1 MKTIKVYGELQERLG
16 GRGTFHFNVRTP
28 AEAVKA
34 LLANFPGLDKWLINS
49 SSDGL
54 VYRVLVGNQAFGNE
68 DVEDLFLPWSD
79 KDVFHIIP
87 VLAGSIFGWI
97 KKNLGSVIK
106 FVVGATL
113 TVIGVA
119 TGYTPLVYIGISMM
133 IGGVMDML
141 TPTPKPPREAEVLE
155 SYSFS
160 GIEQTTGQGG
170 AVPIVYG
177 KCFIGSSVLSA
188 GIQTFED

>member
-16 GRGTFHFNVRTP
+16 GQGTFRFNVRTP
-28 AEAVKA
+28 AEAIKA

-54 VYRVLVGNQAFGNE
+54 VYRVLLGKEAFGNE
-68 DVEDLFLPWSD
+68 DIENLFLPWSD

-87 VLAGSIFGWI
+87 VLSGSIFDWI
-97 KKNLGSVIK
+97 AEKVTGAVK
-106 FVVGATL
+106 FVVGGAL
-113 TVIGVA
+113 TVVGVV
-119 TGYTPLVYIGISMM
+119 TGWTPLVYIGVSMM
-133 IGGVMDML
+133 IDGVIEMV
-141 TPTPKPPREAEVLE
+141 TPTPKPPKEAERLE
-155 SYSFS
+155 SFSFT

-170 AVPIVYG
+170 AVPVVYG

-188 GIQTFED
+188 GIKTFDD